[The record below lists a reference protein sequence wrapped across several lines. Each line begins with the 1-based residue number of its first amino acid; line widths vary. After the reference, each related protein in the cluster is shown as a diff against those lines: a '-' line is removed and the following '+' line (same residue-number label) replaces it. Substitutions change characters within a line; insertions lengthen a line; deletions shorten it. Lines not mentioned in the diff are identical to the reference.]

1 MLRHLVSTSCLYK
14 VWKSTNYV
22 LSRVITQGATRVSPL
37 LGACHPHY
45 ALCRPSSTE
54 SPQKQD
60 DLDLDKWKS
69 VMKSQAC
76 AAEKEDEEDASDDE
90 QTDGDGPNNSLE
102 ATREMVALWRLSNRR
117 VPQEMTDEQ
126 LTELAKLT
134 TKSARKTFLKFLVIK
149 EGHKKARKEKQ
160 QQKAEAR
167 EASLKQKLEQ
177 DGEEKECRNTFLLQF
192 WSRSLDRFL
201 GWRSVQAM
209 RFNQPLVLD
218 MSYESSMSRREI
230 VNTVSQLMEL
240 EGWNRRDNEPYHL
253 HFCNLQPDGAYMAE
267 LVKRYGASTWE
278 RLLITSTDRQAVD
291 LFPADRLVYL
301 TADSPNV
308 LRKFDHSKVYI
319 VGGLV
324 DRSILSGVSLAN
336 AKRQK
341 LATARLPLDEFL
353 NWEMGAKNL
362 TLDQMIR
369 IMLTIKETGK
379 WEEALKFVPKRKHTT
394 DLASGENGNRSV
406 QPKGQMSKNTFRREE
421 LGTFKSQRKPGV
433 SWTDKARIGEKSAE
447 PRVRM
452 SLKSSMEARREGRS
466 KLWWE
471 DS

>member
-14 VWKSTNYV
+14 VWKSTNNV
-22 LSRVITQGATRVSPL
+22 LSRVIMREATRVSPL

-76 AAEKEDEEDASDDE
+76 AVEKEKEDASADE

-102 ATREMVALWRLSNRR
+102 ATREIVAFWRLSNIQ
-117 VPQEMTDEQ
+117 VPQEMTDEE
-126 LTELAKLT
+126 LKELAKLT
-134 TKSARKTFLKFLVIK
+134 TKSARKKFLKYLAIK
-149 EGHKKARKEKQ
+149 EGHKKARKQQK
-160 QQKAEAR
+160 QQKAAAR
-167 EASLKQKLEQ
+167 EASLKQKLEEN
-177 DGEEKECRNTFLLQF
+177 GEQKECKNTYLLQF
-192 WSRSLDRFL
+192 WSRSLDRL
-201 GWRSVQAM
+201 LAWRSAQAM
-209 RFNQPLVLD
+209 RFDQPLVLD

-230 VNTVSQLMEL
+230 VNTISQLIEL
-240 EGWNRRDNEPYHL
+240 EAWNRRANEPYHL
-253 HFCNLQPDGAYMAE
+253 HFCNLQPGGDYMAE
-267 LVKRYGASTWE
+267 LVKRYGAGVWE

-319 VGGLV
+319 VGALV

-353 NWEMGAKNL
+353 HWETGAKNL
-362 TLDQMIR
+362 TLDQMMR

-379 WEEALKFVPKRKHTT
+379 WEEALKFVPKRKHGT
-394 DLASGENGNRSV
+394 DLASGENGNRSW
-406 QPKGQMSKNTFRREE
+406 QSKGQMSKNTFRREE
-421 LGTFKSQRKPGV
+421 LGTFKSQRKSG
-433 SWTDKARIGEKSAE
+433 WMDKARIGEKSAE
-447 PRVRM
+447 PRVRT
-452 SLKSSMEARREGRS
+452 SLKSGMEGRREGRS
-466 KLWWE
+466 KLRWD